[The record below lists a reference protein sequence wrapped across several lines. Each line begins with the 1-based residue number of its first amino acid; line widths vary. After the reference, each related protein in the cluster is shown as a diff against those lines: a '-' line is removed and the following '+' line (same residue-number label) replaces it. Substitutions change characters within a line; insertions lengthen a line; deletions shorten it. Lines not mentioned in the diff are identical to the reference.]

1 VNFRAVEN
9 KLLQDNLSGS
19 SELLNKTIQFNIRY
33 LKQKNL
39 KQTSFSH
46 LIEFNKKLINQFAA
60 MTKVVNGCQR
70 LIKILHSDLTVMG
83 RRPGLLE
90 AINNFKEEICRIDS
104 KIINRC
110 DKLFEKKVRLVTYS
124 NSGLVKKVLTAYRTK
139 IKRVILSEARPAREG
154 IFMAEYLSG
163 LGLKVTLCTDMLLPE
178 LMSKADC
185 LLLGADSVGPDKFV
199 NKIGTSLLLHQAK
212 QLSIKRYVLCESLKF
227 RQTNSYRV
235 KNDQHPPNEI
245 MTGNLNQNINL
256 INRYFEIIPN
266 RLVNRFIS
274 DSGNFTPASLQ
285 REISKV

>member
-1 VNFRAVEN
+1 
-9 KLLQDNLSGS
+9 
-19 SELLNKTIQFNIRY
+19 
-33 LKQKNL
+33 
-39 KQTSFSH
+39 
-46 LIEFNKKLINQFAA
+46 
-60 MTKVVNGCQR
+60 
-70 LIKILHSDLTVMG
+70 
-83 RRPGLLE
+83 LLE